1 VFEVGECQWRVEDC
15 VGIQMI
21 DWKRNGEEQD
31 VHGRIAWN
39 GVYEFW
45 TASPIEALP
54 DWIGIGIRF
63 IAIIYVTCLV
73 SC

>member
-1 VFEVGECQWRVEDC
+1 VFT
-15 VGIQMI
+15 
-21 DWKRNGEEQD
+21 EEL
-31 VHGRIAWN
+31 HGTAFMS
-39 GVYEFW
+39 FW

-73 SC
+73 SYQTYIEYYNLILTFLSSACHR